1 MEFPVRRI
9 LWRNVSRA
17 FRLTTLKGTCLVSAL
32 IGHWLNLDGQAS
44 TSTTICNLTVSITP
58 EYIPRTLSGSLLPG
72 SSYSAPVVPGKR
84 FGPEVTTRNR

>member
-44 TSTTICNLTVSITP
+44 TSTTYLQFDSIDN
-58 EYIPRTLSGSLLPG
+58 PRVY
-72 SSYSAPVVPGKR
+72 SSHAQWFLAAR
-84 FGPEVTTRNR
+84 IRLFGPGCSGQAIRPRSHDKK